1 MLSNGLGPYAGDER
15 RRREALVFNVAGAC
29 QKMLK
34 LRTSWVPPWLR
45 GLFASANMRL
55 IGRLLGDQGAKHWK
69 GYVFASAMTILVASS
84 TTMSAWLMKD
94 VVNEI
99 FVGKK
104 LTAVWIIGG
113 AIVSIYMIKGFSTY
127 GQTVVLAR
135 VANSIVAEIQ
145 ARIFDKMLAMNL
157 TYYDVRH
164 SSEFVARQAFISQSA
179 SGTLNLLITALAR
192 DVLTMIGL
200 FWVMIAQDPVMA
212 ALALLVAPGL
222 IVGIR
227 ELGGQVKTVILNEF
241 YGFAT
246 ILESLQETSLGI
258 RVVKAFALEPF
269 MRERQRAAIAS
280 FQRAANKLSMVGA
293 RSSPLSETLAGVAIA
308 IVIVYGGLRV
318 IESGQQ
324 PGNFFAFIAAMLLA
338 FEPAKRVARLHIDL
352 TSSLIGVEM
361 LYQFL
366 DEPAGELESGDEPE
380 LRVSEGRIEFCDV
393 RFAYR
398 AGEPVLRGLD
408 FVAEPGQTTALVGR
422 SGGGKTT
429 AMSLVLRFYE
439 PTSGAVFI
447 DGQDISKVSLA
458 SLRGQAAYVGQETFL
473 FKGSVGD
480 NIAMGRPGASHEEI
494 VAAAKAAHA
503 HEFILGFERGYDS
516 PCGEHGMQLSGGQR
530 QRIAIARAFLKDA
543 SIILLDEATSSLDL
557 ESERAVQ
564 DALKTLC
571 AGRTTLVIAHRLS
584 TIVNADKICV
594 IEDGQVRESG
604 RHGELMAM
612 RGAYLRLQQTQFD
625 DEAALAPELDG

>member
-1 MLSNGLGPYAGDER
+1 MRGFLGSGN
-15 RRREALVFNVAGAC
+15 L
-29 QKMLK
+29 
-34 LRTSWVPPWLR
+34 
-45 GLFASANMRL
+45 RL
-55 IGRLLGDQGAKHWK
+55 IARLLSDQGAKHWK
-69 GYVFASAMTILVASS
+69 GYAFATAMTVVVAATTTASAWI
-84 TTMSAWLMKD
+84 MKD

-99 FVGKK
+99 FVAKK
-104 LTAVWIIGG
+104 LAAVWIIGS
-113 AIVSIYMIKGFSTY
+113 AIVTIYAVKGFSTY

-135 VANSIVAEIQ
+135 VANAIVADVQ
-145 ARIFDKMLAMNL
+145 RRIFDKMLAMKL
-157 TYYDVRH
+157 AFYDARH
-164 SSEFVARQAFISQSA
+164 STEFIARQAFISQSA

-200 FWVMIAQDPVMA
+200 LWVMIAQDPVMS
-212 ALALLVAPGL
+212 ALALIVTPGV

-227 ELGGQVKTVILNEF
+227 QLGGRVKTVMLNEF
-241 YGFAT
+241 YGFMT
-246 ILESLQETSLGI
+246 ILESLQETALGI
-258 RVVKAFALEPF
+258 RVVKAFTLEPF

-280 FQRAANKLSMVGA
+280 FERAANKLSTVGA
-293 RSSPLSETLAGVAIA
+293 RSSPLTESLAGVAMA
-308 IVIVYGGLRV
+308 IIVVYGGLRV
-318 IESGQQ
+318 IKTGQP
-324 PGNFFAFIAAMLLA
+324 PGDFFAFITALMLA

-366 DEPAGELESGDEPE
+366 DEPSQEIERGDEPE
-380 LRVSEGRIEFCDV
+380 LRVTNGRIEFRDV

-398 AGEPVLRGLD
+398 PGEPVLRGLD

-429 AMSLVLRFYE
+429 AMNLILRFYE
-439 PTSGAVFI
+439 PESGVVLV
-447 DGQDISKVSLA
+447 DGQAIGEASRA
-458 SLRGQAAYVGQETFL
+458 SLRRQFAYVGQETFL
-473 FKGSVGD
+473 FKGSVGE
-480 NIAMGRPGASHEEI
+480 NIAMGRPGASREEI
-494 VAAAKAAHA
+494 VEAAKAAHA

-530 QRIAIARAFLKDA
+530 QRIAIARAFLKD
-543 SIILLDEATSSLDL
+543 SPIILLDEATSALDS

-594 IEDGQVRESG
+594 IEDGQVQESG
-604 RHGELMAM
+604 RHAELMAK

-625 DEAALAPELDG
+625 RELAVASEASA

>member
-1 MLSNGLGPYAGDER
+1 MPTSPIPSLSARLIGLLGSG
-15 RRREALVFNVAGAC
+15 
-29 QKMLK
+29 
-34 LRTSWVPPWLR
+34 
-45 GLFASANMRL
+45 NMRL
-55 IGRLLGDQGAKHWK
+55 IARLLSDQGVKHWK
-69 GYVFASAMTILVASS
+69 GYAFATAMTVVVAATTTASAWI
-84 TTMSAWLMKD
+84 MKD

-99 FVGKK
+99 FVAKK
-104 LTAVWIIGG
+104 LAAVWIIGG
-113 AIVSIYMIKGFSTY
+113 AIVAIYAVKGFSTY

-135 VANSIVAEIQ
+135 VANAIVADLQ
-145 ARIFDKMLAMNL
+145 KRIFDKMLAMKL
-157 TYYDVRH
+157 AFYDARH
-164 SSEFVARQAFISQSA
+164 SSEFIARQAFISQSA

-200 FWVMIAQDPVMA
+200 FWVMIAQDPLMS
-212 ALALLVAPGL
+212 ALALIVTPGVV
-222 IVGIR
+222 VGIR
-227 ELGGQVKTVILNEF
+227 ELGGRVKTVILNEF
-241 YGFAT
+241 YGFMT
-246 ILESLQETSLGI
+246 ILESLQETALGI
-258 RVVKAFALEPF
+258 RVVKAFTLEPF

-280 FQRAANKLSMVGA
+280 FERAANKLSTVGA
-293 RSSPLSETLAGVAIA
+293 RSSPLTESLAGVAMA

-318 IESGQQ
+318 IKTGQP
-324 PGNFFAFIAAMLLA
+324 PGDFFAFITALMLA
-338 FEPAKRVARLHIDL
+338 FEPAKRVARMHIDL
-352 TSSLIGVEM
+352 TSSLIGVDM

-366 DEPAGELESGDEPE
+366 DEPSQEIECGDEPA
-380 LRVSEGRIEFCDV
+380 LRVTNGRIEFRDV

-398 AGEPVLRGLD
+398 PGEPVLRGLD
-408 FVAEPGQTTALVGR
+408 FIAEPGQTTALVGR

-429 AMSLVLRFYE
+429 AMNLILRFYE
-439 PTSGAVFI
+439 PESGAVLV
-447 DGQDISKVSLA
+447 DGQDIGEASRG
-458 SLRGQAAYVGQETFL
+458 SLRRQLAYVGQDTFL
-473 FKGSVGD
+473 FKGSVGE
-480 NIAMGRPGASHEEI
+480 NIAMGRPGASREEI

-543 SIILLDEATSSLDL
+543 PIILLDEATSALDS

-594 IEDGQVRESG
+594 IEDGQVQESG
-604 RHGELMAM
+604 RHAELMAK

-625 DEAALAPELDG
+625 RELAVASEASA

>member
-1 MLSNGLGPYAGDER
+1 MPTSPIPSLSARLIGLLGSG
-15 RRREALVFNVAGAC
+15 
-29 QKMLK
+29 
-34 LRTSWVPPWLR
+34 
-45 GLFASANMRL
+45 NMRL
-55 IGRLLGDQGAKHWK
+55 IARLLSDQGVKHWK
-69 GYVFASAMTILVASS
+69 GYAFATAMTVVVAATTTASAWI
-84 TTMSAWLMKD
+84 MKD

-99 FVGKK
+99 FVAKK
-104 LTAVWIIGG
+104 LAAVWIIGG
-113 AIVSIYMIKGFSTY
+113 AIVAIYAVKGFSTY

-135 VANSIVAEIQ
+135 VANAIVADLQ
-145 ARIFDKMLAMNL
+145 KRIFDKMLAMKL
-157 TYYDVRH
+157 AFYDARH
-164 SSEFVARQAFISQSA
+164 SSEFIARQAFISQSA

-200 FWVMIAQDPVMA
+200 FWVMIAQDPLMS
-212 ALALLVAPGL
+212 ALALIVTPGVV
-222 IVGIR
+222 VGIR
-227 ELGGQVKTVILNEF
+227 ELGGRVKTVILNEF
-241 YGFAT
+241 YGFMT
-246 ILESLQETSLGI
+246 ILESLQETALGI
-258 RVVKAFALEPF
+258 RVVKAFTLEPF

-280 FQRAANKLSMVGA
+280 FERAANKLSTVGA
-293 RSSPLSETLAGVAIA
+293 RSSPLTESLAGVAMA

-318 IESGQQ
+318 IKTGQP
-324 PGNFFAFIAAMLLA
+324 PGDFFAFITALMLA
-338 FEPAKRVARLHIDL
+338 FEPAKRVARMHIDL
-352 TSSLIGVEM
+352 TSSLIGVDM

-366 DEPAGELESGDEPE
+366 DEPSQEIECGDEPA
-380 LRVSEGRIEFCDV
+380 LRVTNGRIEFRDV

-398 AGEPVLRGLD
+398 PGEPVLRGLD
-408 FVAEPGQTTALVGR
+408 FIAEPGQTTALVGR

-429 AMSLVLRFYE
+429 AMNLILRFYE
-439 PTSGAVFI
+439 PESGAVLV
-447 DGQDISKVSLA
+447 DGQDIGEASRG
-458 SLRGQAAYVGQETFL
+458 SLRRQLAYVGQDTFL
-473 FKGSVGD
+473 FKGSVGE
-480 NIAMGRPGASHEEI
+480 NIAMGRPGASREEI

-543 SIILLDEATSSLDL
+543 PIILLDEATSALDS

-594 IEDGQVRESG
+594 IEDGQVWESG
-604 RHGELMAM
+604 RHAELMAK

-625 DEAALAPELDG
+625 QELAVATEASA